1 MPVVRFE
8 RSALPAQP
16 WKNGGGVTREIVCMP
31 PGTGLG
37 QFDWRVSIAH
47 IAGSGPFS
55 AFAGIN
61 RVITLLDGPG
71 VHLHSPDGAIDHR
84 LDTPLRPFAFP
95 GEAPVQADLLGGA
108 GCHDFNV
115 MTRRDVCTAQV
126 LVLQDGATLPEC
138 AQGLLL
144 AVHGAWQAAAGAPL
158 RLDTDRGLWWHG
170 SDRRWQLTPE
180 GKDAALLAVLIE
192 PTCP

>member
-47 IAGSGPFS
+47 IAGNGPFS

-84 LDTPLRPFAFP
+84 LDTPLRPFAFQ

-115 MTRRDVCTAQV
+115 MTRRSF
-126 LVLQDGATLPEC
+126 
-138 AQGLLL
+138 
-144 AVHGAWQAAAGAPL
+144 
-158 RLDTDRGLWWHG
+158 G
-170 SDRRWQLTPE
+170 SVSGRR
-180 GKDAALLAVLIE
+180 A
-192 PTCP
+192 